1 MRLTLNMPNSFD
13 ASKVEAGEAS
23 EFARKLLIEFVRKIA
38 EERGVSVA
46 EIARRAG
53 LHRSNVSRIL
63 SGRYSPELD
72 TFLKIAGALD
82 LHLDLR
88 EK

>member
-1 MRLTLNMPNSFD
+1 MPNSFD

-53 LHRSNVSRIL
+53 LHR
-63 SGRYSPELD
+63 
-72 TFLKIAGALD
+72 
-82 LHLDLR
+82 
-88 EK
+88 

>member
-1 MRLTLNMPNSFD
+1 MTLNMPNKIEAD
-13 ASKVEAGEAS
+13 KIEAGEAS

>member
-1 MRLTLNMPNSFD
+1 MPNSFD

-23 EFARKLLIEFVRKIA
+23 EFARKLLIEFARKIA

>member
-1 MRLTLNMPNSFD
+1 MPNKIEAD
-13 ASKVEAGEAS
+13 KIEAGEAS
-23 EFARKLLIEFVRKIA
+23 EFARKLLIEFMHKIA
-38 EERGVSVA
+38 EERGVSNA
-46 EIARRAG
+46 EIARRSG
-53 LHRSNVSRIL
+53 LQRPNVSRIL

-82 LHLDLR
+82 LHLEIR